1 MKMKIIRNTILTV
14 PLMLVL
20 LANAQPQQ
28 PPVPPNAAERLQHVS
43 EKIEKEITLT
53 AVQKEKVKTAY
64 KQFFEKIDALRGK
77 GKIVA
82 PPPPPPPPPGEKEAI
97 DKLSKVRDEQIRQA
111 LSAAQYKKY
120 QEIENTLRPPAPPKR
135 MPPPMNK

>member
-1 MKMKIIRNTILTV
+1 MIRNALLSV
-14 PLMLVL
+14 LLMLEL
-20 LANAQPQQ
+20 AANAQPQQ
-28 PPVPPNAAERLQHVS
+28 PPAPPGAAERLKHVS

-64 KQFFEKIDALRGK
+64 KQFFDNMDQLRGK
-77 GKIVA
+77 GKITS

-97 DKLSKVRDEQIRQA
+97 DKLSKARDEQIRLA

-120 QEIENTLRPPAPPKR
+120 QEIEKTLHPPAPPKG